1 MGRQARRRKGPSVLT
16 AERKSRCGAG
26 PEVWG
31 SEELVGG
38 ASSLGVEG
46 TVPPQVLSVCVTG
59 VHTQLVEYTGTKKI
73 ENTNKIECN
82 PETEE

>member
-1 MGRQARRRKGPSVLT
+1 MGRQARRRNGPSVLT
-16 AERKSRCGAG
+16 AERKSRCGAV
-26 PEVWG
+26 PDVWG

-38 ASSLGVEG
+38 ASSPGMEG
-46 TVPPQVLSVCVTG
+46 TVHPHVLSVCMMG